1 MDADGSHA
9 PEQLPRLLGALSHA
23 DVVLGARYVP
33 GGAVV
38 NWPKSREFISR
49 GGNLYSRLA
58 LGVPLHDITG
68 GYRAYKAEVLR
79 ALKLDEIASHGYCFQ
94 IDVAWR
100 AIRAGF
106 TVAEVPITFTERTLG
121 ESKMSG
127 SIVREAFSRSAS
139 GACATGGNRCATWSP
154 ASPEPRPHGV
164 TGARLGRRGST
175 PIGTQ
180 GPGADEG
187 RRPRVGAAPFG
198 LSRSEPASGG
208 RAPRLD
214 LGQALVEDLF
224 EFFDGATLEQHVPV
238 GPRRLDRLGFR
249 HRAVDQRGLQAVHPA
264 VPGRG
269 HLGVVGERDGEF
281 VVARAR

>member
-1 MDADGSHA
+1 VSESPHPGNLGRVLVIVPTYNERENLPSILTRIRAAVPEASVLVVDDGSPDGTGGIADERAAGDQAISVLHRSVKDGLGAAYIAAFRWGLEGGYDVLVEMDADGSHA

-38 NWPKSREFISR
+38 NWPKRRELISR

-58 LGVPLHDITG
+58 LGVPLQDITG

-127 SIVREAFSRSAS
+127 SIVREAMLKVGVWGLRHRWEQVRDLVAGKSRPREITS
-139 GACATGGNRCATWSP
+139 GHGP
-154 ASPEPRPHGV
+154 AGEQ
-164 TGARLGRRGST
+164 AAKRRG
-175 PIGTQ
+175 
-180 GPGADEG
+180 
-187 RRPRVGAAPFG
+187 
-198 LSRSEPASGG
+198 
-208 RAPRLD
+208 
-214 LGQALVEDLF
+214 
-224 EFFDGATLEQHVPV
+224 
-238 GPRRLDRLGFR
+238 
-249 HRAVDQRGLQAVHPA
+249 
-264 VPGRG
+264 
-269 HLGVVGERDGEF
+269 
-281 VVARAR
+281 

>member
-1 MDADGSHA
+1 VTESPRSGGVGRVLVIVPTFNERENLPLILDRIRAAVPEASVLVVDDGSPDGTGAIADERAAADESIDVMHRTVKDGLGAAYIAGFRWGLDAGYDVLVEMDADGSHA

-100 AIRAGF
+100 AIQSGF

-127 SIVREAFSRSAS
+127 SIVREAFLKVGVWGLRHRWEQVRDLVSGNSRPREVRSID
-139 GACATGGNRCATWSP
+139 GGATGQEQVGK
-154 ASPEPRPHGV
+154 H
-164 TGARLGRRGST
+164 RG
-175 PIGTQ
+175 
-180 GPGADEG
+180 
-187 RRPRVGAAPFG
+187 
-198 LSRSEPASGG
+198 
-208 RAPRLD
+208 
-214 LGQALVEDLF
+214 
-224 EFFDGATLEQHVPV
+224 
-238 GPRRLDRLGFR
+238 
-249 HRAVDQRGLQAVHPA
+249 
-264 VPGRG
+264 
-269 HLGVVGERDGEF
+269 
-281 VVARAR
+281 

>member
-1 MDADGSHA
+1 MRSGGEASTAAPSGDASEAPHPGSVGRVLVIVPTYNERENLPLILDRIRAAVPEAAVLVVDDGSPDGTGTIADERAAADETINVLHRKVKDGLGAAYIAGFRWGLDAGYDVLVEMDADGSHA

-121 ESKMSG
+121 ESKMTG
-127 SIVREAFSRSAS
+127 SIVREAFLKVGVWGLRHRWEQVRDLVAGRS
-139 GACATGGNRCATWSP
+139 GAKNPTA
-154 ASPEPRPHGV
+154 
-164 TGARLGRRGST
+164 
-175 PIGTQ
+175 
-180 GPGADEG
+180 
-187 RRPRVGAAPFG
+187 
-198 LSRSEPASGG
+198 
-208 RAPRLD
+208 
-214 LGQALVEDLF
+214 
-224 EFFDGATLEQHVPV
+224 
-238 GPRRLDRLGFR
+238 
-249 HRAVDQRGLQAVHPA
+249 
-264 VPGRG
+264 
-269 HLGVVGERDGEF
+269 
-281 VVARAR
+281 